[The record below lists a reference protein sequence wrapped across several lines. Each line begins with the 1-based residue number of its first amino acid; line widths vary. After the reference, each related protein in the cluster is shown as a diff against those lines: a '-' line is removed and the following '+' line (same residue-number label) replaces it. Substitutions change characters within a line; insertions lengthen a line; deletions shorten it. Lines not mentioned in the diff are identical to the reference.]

1 MKLNRQFF
9 GYFKE
14 AKKLTETVFKYE
26 IPFYTD
32 IDLDKGLLK
41 GYNDKTMR
49 RLSDL
54 KSFFH
59 DARAVGEILEK
70 EEDPVIYEVYSYRPL
85 QEEGGLSFGVT
96 ILRSGKIGDE
106 YYMTKGHFHKKMET
120 AEIYI
125 GLKGK
130 GYLLM
135 QTKDGDAT
143 IMRIDR
149 GTVAFV
155 PPYWAHRTINFGDEE
170 FVFMYTFP
178 SDAGYDYATIEKTGF
193 SKIVVEKDG
202 KPVIIDR
209 SSM

>member
-1 MKLNRQFF
+1 LKLNGQFF

-14 AKKLTETVFKYE
+14 AKKLTKTAFKYE
-26 IPFYTD
+26 IPFNTE
-32 IDLDKGLLK
+32 IDLDVGSLK
-41 GYNDKTMR
+41 GYNNKTIR

-54 KSFFH
+54 KGFFYDVH
-59 DARAVGEILEK
+59 VLEEILK
-70 EEDPVIYEVYSYRPL
+70 KGKDPVIYEVYSYSPP
-85 QEEGGLSFGVT
+85 QEEGGLCFGVT
-96 ILRSGKIGDE
+96 VLRSGKIGDE

-135 QTKDGDAT
+135 QTRDGDAT
-143 IMRIDR
+143 IMRIGR

>member
-1 MKLNRQFF
+1 MNGRFF

-14 AKKLTETVFKYE
+14 AKKLTETAFKYE

-32 IDLDKGLLK
+32 IDLDRGLLK
-41 GYNDKTMR
+41 GYNDETMR

-54 KSFFH
+54 KSFFY
-59 DARAVGEILEK
+59 DARAVEEILEK

-96 ILRSGKIGDE
+96 VLHSGKIGNE
-106 YYMTKGHFHKKMET
+106 YYMTKGHFHKKVET

-155 PPYWAHRTINFGDEE
+155 PPYWAHRTINVGDEE